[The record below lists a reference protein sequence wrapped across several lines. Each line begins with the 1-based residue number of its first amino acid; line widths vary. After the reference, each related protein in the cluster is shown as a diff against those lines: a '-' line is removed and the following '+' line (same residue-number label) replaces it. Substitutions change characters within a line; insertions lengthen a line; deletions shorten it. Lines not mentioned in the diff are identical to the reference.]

1 MKLGIM
7 QPYFLPYIGYF
18 QLIDAV
24 DEFVVYDDIQFSK
37 GGWIHRN
44 RFLENGSDVYFTIPV
59 KKDSDYL
66 DIRDREVA
74 GNLDQV
80 MGKTLRR
87 MRNAYRGAPYFDA
100 GMELLEECFSCP
112 ETNLYRFIRHSID
125 CVGSRLAIDT
135 PIVVSSDIDIDASL
149 NGQRRVLATCT
160 ARGAATYLNPIGG
173 VEIYDRA
180 TFRDAGV
187 DLRFIRTRAIAY
199 PQISDTFVPSLSI
212 IDVIMF
218 KGYTGAREL
227 LDEYDVV

>member
-74 GNLDQV
+74 GNFEQV

-87 MRNAYRGAPYFDA
+87 MTNAYRGAPHFDT

-112 ETNLYRFIRHSID
+112 ETNLYGFIRHSID
-125 CVGSRLAIDT
+125 RVCARLAIDT

-149 NGQRRVLATCT
+149 NGQRRVLATCQ
-160 ARGAATYLNPIGG
+160 ARGAASYLNPIGG
-173 VEIYDRA
+173 VELYDRA

-199 PQISDTFVPSLSI
+199 PQMSDTFVPSLSV

-218 KGYTGAREL
+218 NGCTGAREL
-227 LDEYDVV
+227 LEKYDVV